1 MSLPIPTLIVQRQEA
16 SDEELQWERPVLTV
30 GRDPGNDLVID
41 HRLASRRHA
50 RFEQDEAGFYIRDLE
65 STNGTYL
72 NGERIAGAQLL
83 RNNDEVWVAD
93 TVIVFRDPEATAK
106 GVPPVARAPRVV
118 EPDEELRVDSRA
130 KEVFLRGRRLDPPL
144 TAKEFQLLELL
155 YQRKGEVIS
164 KEGIA
169 EGVWDY
175 EVYDFNAIDALVY
188 RLRHRIE
195 ADPSNPRYLVTVRG
209 FGYKLLTGG
218 LLGDDEQT
226 PVR

>member
-1 MSLPIPTLIVQRQEA
+1 MVSMPIPTLIVQRQEA
-16 SDEELQWERPVLTV
+16 PDQEIRWEQPVLTI

-41 HRLASRRHA
+41 HKLASRRHA
-50 RFEQDEAGFYIRDLE
+50 RFEQDQSGFYIRDLD

-72 NGERIAGAQLL
+72 NGERISGAQLL

-93 TVIVFRDPEATAK
+93 TVVVFRDPEATMK
-106 GVPPVARAPRVV
+106 GTPPPVVRRREINP
-118 EPDEELRVDSRA
+118 EEELRVDSKA
-130 KEVFLRGRRLDPPL
+130 KEVYLRGKLLDPPL

-169 EGVWDY
+169 QGVWDY
-175 EVYDFNAIDALVY
+175 EVYDYNAIDALVY

-209 FGYKLLTGG
+209 FGYKLLTVAAA
-218 LLGDDEQT
+218 Q
-226 PVR
+226 